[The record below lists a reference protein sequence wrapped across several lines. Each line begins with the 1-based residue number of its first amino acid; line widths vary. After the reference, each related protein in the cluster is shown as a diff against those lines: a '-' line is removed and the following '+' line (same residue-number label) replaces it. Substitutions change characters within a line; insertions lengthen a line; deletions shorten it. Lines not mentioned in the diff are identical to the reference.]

1 MQNGICTVTGI
12 YPPEKGGPAQFS
24 EAFSRWQIEND
35 ILPLVVTLTDKSS
48 HAEVRNNFEVV
59 KVSRKK
65 HLLLRYLS
73 TAIAIIRAHKRGFV
87 ILANGC
93 FLEVLLSSFFP
104 KLKYFA
110 KVPGDIVWERA
121 RNNGLTT
128 LSIIEFQKSKVN
140 FRYKIFRHLFS
151 LSLKRAA
158 LVIVPSLEL
167 KLLCVSWGVQ
177 EEKIHL
183 IYNSVSLKDFY
194 PKPNHEKK
202 YQVLAV
208 GRLVEWKGIRELIIV
223 CHELNLQL
231 ALAGSGPDINYLMEL
246 DNRLGSRTIFL
257 GDVSKENLR
266 DVYNSAQFFVLNS
279 TYEGT
284 SHALLEARA
293 CGTFSIAR
301 SGVGSNDEVIANRVD
316 GLLVDEQNFTLK
328 DALEYALNNSSFV
341 DSAQNLAVIRTKEIF
356 DFEKNFAQIFDLVR
370 KYSK

>member
-12 YPPEKGGPAQFS
+12 YSPEKGGPAQFS
-24 EAFSRWQIEND
+24 EAFSRWQVNND
-35 ILPLVVTLTDKSS
+35 ILPLAVTLTDKIS
-48 HAEVRNNFEVV
+48 HTEVLNNIEV
-59 KVSRKK
+59 KKITRKQS
-65 HLLLRYLS
+65 LVLRYLK
-73 TAIAIIRAHKRGFV
+73 TALAIIHAHNRGFV

-104 KLKYFA
+104 KLKYCA

-128 LSIIEFQKSKVN
+128 LNINDFQKSKVN
-140 FRYKIFRHLFS
+140 FCYKIFRNLFS

-167 KLLCVSWGVQ
+167 KLLCILWGVE

-183 IYNSVSLKDFY
+183 IYNSVSLRDFY
-194 PKPNHEKK
+194 PITDHDKK
-202 YQVLAV
+202 YDVLAV
-208 GRLVEWKGIRELIIV
+208 GRLVEWKGIRELIVV

-231 ALAGSGPDINYLMEL
+231 ALAGKGPDINHLMEL
-246 DNRLGSRTIFL
+246 DNHLGSRTIFL
-257 GDVSKENLR
+257 GDISKENLR
-266 DVYNSAQFFVLNS
+266 DIYNSAQFFVLNS

-301 SGVGSNDEVIANRVD
+301 SGVGSNDEVITNRVD
-316 GLLVDEQNFTLK
+316 GLLVDEQTFTLK

-341 DSAQNLAVIRTKEIF
+341 DSAQNLAVIITKEIF